1 MLTLGPDQMLNKH
14 FKRHHPCATCAV
26 AIARMQD
33 GVRPLPIDIQARAFS
48 RLREVPTEFSD
59 AVRVSARSYAGTG
72 DDLSYSAGDED
83 DSSATSWDRMSNDSD
98 GGYGA
103 DQSESESEDE
113 SESAWGGGQAGRS
126 SSRLG
131 GVGSMRGADKLVAEE
146 AGVAQKELLP
156 MLRRFTGLQDRERMA
171 MLLEL
176 LTEYTPIRVSA
187 CGCGEGVCG

>member
-1 MLTLGPDQMLNKH
+1 
-14 FKRHHPCATCAV
+14 
-26 AIARMQD
+26 
-33 GVRPLPIDIQARAFS
+33 
-48 RLREVPTEFSD
+48 
-59 AVRVSARSYAGTG
+59 
-72 DDLSYSAGDED
+72 
-83 DSSATSWDRMSNDSD
+83 MSNDSD

-103 DQSESESEDE
+103 DQSESEDE

-187 CGCGEGVCG
+187 CVCERGYVGEMWGVV